1 MIKIN
6 LLDSV
11 TDRARGVAVVEQ
23 RVASPFTQT
32 IVMAAAAT
40 ALLAILIVWDYTSAN
55 SEKAKAQAE
64 LENQQRIA
72 AQMEAINKERAELE
86 QRTKDIKVRID
97 AIQKLRDSQQGPGAL
112 LTALRDRLASVP
124 GIYLESVSL
133 KGTEVEIKGSSP
145 NERAV
150 TSFGQRF
157 EGSGDLFS
165 NLFIETQR
173 KEVEASAVQNDA
185 SDAGNK
191 NAVKRHVMNFTIK
204 FNYKPPSNAVQSTTS
219 AANTSAA
226 NQLAQN

>member
-11 TDRARGVAVVEQ
+11 TDRARGVAIVEQ
-23 RVASPFTQT
+23 RVANPATQT
-32 IVMAAAAT
+32 IVMAVAVT
-40 ALLAILIVWDYTSAN
+40 AMLAILIMWDYASAN

-72 AQMEAINKERAELE
+72 AQMEAVNKERADLE
-86 QRTKDIKVRID
+86 QKTKDIQVRID

-112 LTALRDRLASVP
+112 LTALRDRLSSVP

-133 KGTEVEIKGSSP
+133 KGKEVEIKGSSP

-150 TSFGQRF
+150 TAFGQRF

-173 KEVEASAVQNDA
+173 KDVEGAAVQNA
-185 SDAGNK
+185 GADAGNK
-191 NAVKRHVMNFTIK
+191 VVIKPQVMNFTIR
-204 FNYKPPSNAVQSTTS
+204 FIYNPPSRAVQPTTS
-219 AANTSAA
+219 AAGAPAA
-226 NQLAQN
+226 NQLAQK